1 VTSGLHG
8 RPTAV
13 ELLTAA
19 QEFLSTEVLPAI
31 EGRVQFHTRVTIRV
45 LETVTRELALGPGQA
60 EQHTERLLALG
71 YHTDQELVAAIRA
84 GRHDHELFRLAEA
97 LEPDVRAKLE
107 VADPRYLE

>member
-19 QEFLSTEVLPAI
+19 QEFLSAEVLPAI

-45 LETVTRELALGPGQA
+45 LETVARELTLGPGQA

-71 YHTDQELVAAIRA
+71 YHTDEELVAAIRT
-84 GRHDHELFRLAEA
+84 GRHDHELASLAEA
-97 LEPDVRAKLE
+97 LEPGVRAKLE
-107 VADPRYLE
+107 VANPRYLE

>member
-1 VTSGLHG
+1 
-8 RPTAV
+8 
-13 ELLTAA
+13 
-19 QEFLSTEVLPAI
+19 VLPAI
-31 EGRVQFHTRVTIRV
+31 EGRLQFHTRVTIRV